1 MATEVVL
8 FITVET
14 LVSDAIVATLH
25 VEYATANGVIL
36 RAIVATNGNERT
48 KSLTSKIVTVG

>member
-8 FITVET
+8 CITVET
-14 LVSDAIVATLH
+14 LVSDAIVPTLH

-36 RAIVATNGNERT
+36 RAIVATNSNERT